1 MRKIK
6 HRAERDRRDSF
17 VNTIG
22 GQGSAESACFK
33 NNVQFSECY
42 VLKRKTWKDKINAL
56 YGHVAYKSTHYSW

>member
-6 HRAERDRRDSF
+6 HRAERDRRFSL
-17 VNTIG
+17 G
-22 GQGSAESACFK
+22 GQGSTESACFK

-56 YGHVAYKSTHYSW
+56 YGHVAYKSTHYSR